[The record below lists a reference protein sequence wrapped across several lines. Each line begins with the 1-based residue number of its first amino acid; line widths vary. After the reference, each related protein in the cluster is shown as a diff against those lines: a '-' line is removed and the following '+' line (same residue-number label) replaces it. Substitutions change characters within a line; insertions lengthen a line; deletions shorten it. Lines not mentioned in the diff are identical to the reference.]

1 LFFLC
6 DEADMDSH
14 LHTQVLQTTKKIGWL
29 REALG
34 NYILGQPDLLTDTI
48 CCMLASGHLLLTG
61 APGLAKTTLV
71 RVLAKH
77 LQLPFRRV
85 QCTPDLLPSDILG
98 SEILNLDPVTQ
109 QRFFEFKPGPIFTNL
124 LLVDEINR
132 ASPRT
137 QSALLEAMQE
147 QGVTVAGHR
156 YTVDKPFMVFAT
168 QNPLESEGTFPL
180 PEAQL
185 DRFLLHTWVN
195 YPHEFDQ
202 LSILR
207 QYATR
212 TLIGDTLEQ
221 LVVEAPL
228 SAEEVLTLQQACT
241 QLPVSDA
248 ILQGINELVVATRPE
263 HALCPH
269 EVKDL
274 IQFGAGPRA
283 ALALLA
289 VCQALALLEGQPG
302 VTWGHVKRMV
312 KPALRHRIR
321 LNVRAL
327 RGNWQVD
334 AVIET
339 IMEHIETRYAVASLG
354 LPSASMRI

>member
-1 LFFLC
+1 MAPPVRFQ
-6 DEADMDSH
+6 EAS
-14 LHTQVLQTTKKIGWL
+14 QKISGL
-29 REALG
+29 REAMG
-34 NYILGQPDLLTDTI
+34 HYILGQPELLTETL
-48 CCMLASGHLLLTG
+48 CCLLASGHLLLTG

-77 LQLPFRRV
+77 LQLHFRRV

-98 SEILNLDPVTQ
+98 SEILNLDPITQ

-124 LLVDEINR
+124 LLVDEVNR

-156 YTVDKPFMVFAT
+156 HTVEKPFMVFAT

-185 DRFLLHTWVN
+185 DRFLLHTWVT
-195 YPHEFDQ
+195 YPQEADQ
-202 LSILR
+202 LLILQ

-212 TLIGDTLEQ
+212 SLIGDTLDQ
-221 LVVEAPL
+221 LIVQAPL
-228 SAEEVLTLQQACT
+228 SAEDIVELQLACT
-241 QLPVSDA
+241 QMPVSES
-248 ILQGINELVVATRPE
+248 ILQGINALVVATRPD
-263 HALCPH
+263 HAYCPP

-289 VCQALALLEGQPG
+289 VCQALALMEGSEG

-312 KPALRHRIR
+312 KPAFRHRVR
-321 LNVRAL
+321 LNIRAI
-327 RGNWQVD
+327 RGNWGID
-334 AVIET
+334 AVIEA
-339 IMEHIETRYAVASLG
+339 ILDHIETRYETASLG
-354 LPSASMRI
+354 LSSSSTQI

>member
-1 LFFLC
+1 
-6 DEADMDSH
+6 
-14 LHTQVLQTTKKIGWL
+14 
-29 REALG
+29 
-34 NYILGQPDLLTDTI
+34 
-48 CCMLASGHLLLTG
+48 
-61 APGLAKTTLV
+61 LV

-77 LQLPFRRV
+77 LQLHFRRV

-109 QRFFEFKPGPIFTNL
+109 QRFFEFKRGPIFTNM

-147 QGVTVAGHR
+147 QSVTVSGHR
-156 YTVDKPFMVFAT
+156 HTVDKPFMVFAT

-195 YPHEFDQ
+195 YPQESDQ
-202 LSILR
+202 LAILK
-207 QYATR
+207 QFATR
-212 TLIGDTLEQ
+212 ALIGETLEQ
-221 LVVEAPL
+221 LVVAAPL
-228 SAEEVLTLQQACT
+228 SAEEVRDLQHACT
-241 QLPVSDA
+241 QIPVSDA
-248 ILQGINELVVATRPE
+248 ILQGINELVVATRPD
-263 HALCPH
+263 HPYCPL

-274 IQFGAGPRA
+274 IHFGAGPRA

-289 VCQALALLEGQPG
+289 VCQALALMEGKSG

-312 KPALRHRIR
+312 KPALRHRVR
-321 LNVRAL
+321 LNVRAIK
-327 RGNWQVD
+327 GNWNIDDVL
-334 AVIET
+334 ES
-339 IMEHIETRYAVASLG
+339 IMEHIETRYETGFLG
-354 LPSASMRI
+354 LTSSPSRI